1 MELLRDYNWPGNVRE
16 LQNTIERTVILCR
29 NELVRASDIQLSSLG
44 SRASAPATE
53 CISTGEY
60 RELSMADVEQEHIL
74 ATLEHTGWN
83 KSKASQ
89 ILGIERSTLDRKLKR
104 YHLPKPLTD

>member
-1 MELLRDYNWPGNVRE
+1 MRLQLAGNVRE

-29 NELVRASDIQLSSLG
+29 NEVVRATDIQLSSLG
-44 SRASAPATE
+44 SRMSAPAVE
-53 CISTGEY
+53 KASSGEY

-74 ATLEHTGWN
+74 KTLEHTGWN
-83 KSKASQ
+83 KSKSAQ

-104 YHLPKPLTD
+104 YHVPRPLTD